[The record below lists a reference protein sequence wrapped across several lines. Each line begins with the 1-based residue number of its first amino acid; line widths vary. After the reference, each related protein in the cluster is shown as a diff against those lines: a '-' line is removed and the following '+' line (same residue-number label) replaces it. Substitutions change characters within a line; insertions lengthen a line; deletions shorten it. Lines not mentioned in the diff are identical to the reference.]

1 MTTARCLRAV
11 FIQGERMM
19 RVMLVEDDARLAELV
34 MEYLNNYEFAVELV
48 TRGDEAL
55 ARFQASLPDLV
66 VLDLML
72 PGTDGMVV
80 CRQLRAVSDV
90 PILILTAREDSYD
103 EVSGLEQGADDFVNK
118 PVQPR
123 VLLARLRALAR
134 RRLPAAPD
142 PAPQEPAAP
151 SGHDDTPVYDFGALH
166 IATADRS
173 VVWRGQE
180 CVLSNTEYKL
190 LLVLVESAGRVLSR
204 DALLKKM
211 RGIEF
216 DGLDRSIDNAISK
229 LRRRFDDVDSSK
241 IKTVWGEGYLF
252 SPSAW
257 N

>member
-1 MTTARCLRAV
+1 MY
-11 FIQGERMM
+11 
-19 RVMLVEDDARLAELV
+19 RVMLVEDDARLAALV
-34 MEYLNNYEFAVELV
+34 TEYLSGYEFTVDLV
-48 TRGDEAL
+48 TRGDAAL
-55 ARFQASLPDLV
+55 ARFKALAPDVV

-72 PGTDGMVV
+72 PGLDGMVV
-80 CRQLRAVSDV
+80 CRQIRELSAV

-123 VLLARLRALAR
+123 VLLARLRALMRRTAQAR
-134 RRLPAAPD
+134 
-142 PAPQEPAAP
+142 
-151 SGHDDTPVYDFGALH
+151 SGAETRVLQFGALR
-166 IATADRS
+166 IVTTDRS
-173 VVWRGQE
+173 VVWRGQA

-190 LLVLVESAGRVLSR
+190 LLVLAEAAGRVLSR
-204 DALLKKM
+204 EALLKKM

-216 DGLDRSIDNAISK
+216 DGLDRSIDNSISK
-229 LRRRFDDVDSSK
+229 LRRKFDDADSEK

>member
-1 MTTARCLRAV
+1 MY
-11 FIQGERMM
+11 

-34 MEYLNNYEFAVELV
+34 TEYLSGYEFSVDLV
-48 TRGDEAL
+48 TRGDAAL
-55 ARFQASLPDLV
+55 DRFKELSPDVV

-72 PGTDGMVV
+72 PGLDGMVV
-80 CRQLRAVSDV
+80 CRQLRELSDV

-123 VLLARLRALAR
+123 VLLARLRALMRRTQAKSGGDAR
-134 RRLPAAPD
+134 VL
-142 PAPQEPAAP
+142 Q
-151 SGHDDTPVYDFGALH
+151 FGALR
-166 IATADRS
+166 IATSDRS
-173 VVWRGQE
+173 VVWRGQP

-190 LLVLVESAGRVLSR
+190 LLVLAEAAGRVLSR

-216 DGLDRSIDNAISK
+216 DGLDRSIDNCISK
-229 LRRRFDDVDSSK
+229 LRRKFDDIDSEK

>member
-1 MTTARCLRAV
+1 MV
-11 FIQGERMM
+11 

-34 MEYLNNYEFAVELV
+34 MEYLNGYEFAVDLV
-48 TRGDEAL
+48 TRGDAAL
-55 ARFQASLPDLV
+55 AHFQATQPDMV

-134 RRLPAAPD
+134 RRQGKVTD
-142 PAPQEPAAP
+142 TPAPPVITSTPDAM
-151 SGHDDTPVYDFGALH
+151 PVYVFGALR
-166 IATADRS
+166 IVTADRS
-173 VVWRGQE
+173 VVWRGQD
-180 CVLSNTEYKL
+180 CNLSNTEYKL
-190 LLVLVESAGRVLSR
+190 LLVLVESSGRVLSR

-229 LRRRFDDVDSSK
+229 LRRRFDDTDSSK

>member
-1 MTTARCLRAV
+1 MY
-11 FIQGERMM
+11 

-34 MEYLNNYEFAVELV
+34 TEYLSGYEFAVDLV
-48 TRGDEAL
+48 TRGDQAL
-55 ARFQASLPDLV
+55 ERFKSLSPDVV

-72 PGTDGMVV
+72 PGLDGMVV
-80 CRQLRAVSDV
+80 CRQIREMSEV

-123 VLLARLRALAR
+123 VLLARLRALMR
-134 RRLPAAPD
+134 RTAQAK
-142 PAPQEPAAP
+142 
-151 SGHDDTPVYDFGALH
+151 SGADSRVLQFGALR
-166 IATADRS
+166 IVTTDRS
-173 VVWRGQE
+173 VVWRGE
-180 CVLSNTEYKL
+180 PCVLSNTEYKL
-190 LLVLVESAGRVLSR
+190 LLVLAEAAGRVLSR

-216 DGLDRSIDNAISK
+216 DGLDRSIDNCISK
-229 LRRRFDDVDSSK
+229 LRRKFEDADSEK

>member
-1 MTTARCLRAV
+1 
-11 FIQGERMM
+11 M

-34 MEYLNNYEFAVELV
+34 MEYLNGYEFDVELV

-55 ARFQASLPDLV
+55 ARFQASQPELV

-134 RRLPAAPD
+134 RRQLAAPNQPD
-142 PAPQEPAAP
+142 AEPAD
-151 SGHDDTPVYDFGALH
+151 STPVHVYGALR
-166 IATADRS
+166 IVTADRS

-190 LLVLVESAGRVLSR
+190 LLVLVESAGQVLSR

-211 RGIEF
+211 RNIEF

-229 LRRRFDDVDSSK
+229 LRRRFDDTDSSK

>member
-1 MTTARCLRAV
+1 MY
-11 FIQGERMM
+11 

-34 MEYLNNYEFAVELV
+34 TEYLSGYEFAVDLV
-48 TRGDEAL
+48 TRGDTAL
-55 ARFQASLPDLV
+55 DRFKELTPDV
-66 VLDLML
+66 VILDLML
-72 PGTDGMVV
+72 PGLDGMVV
-80 CRQLRAVSDV
+80 CRQIRDQSDV

-123 VLLARLRALAR
+123 VLLARLRALMR
-134 RRLPAAPD
+134 RTQAK
-142 PAPQEPAAP
+142 
-151 SGHDDTPVYDFGALH
+151 SGVDSRVLQFGALR
-166 IATADRS
+166 IVTSDRS
-173 VVWRGQE
+173 VVWRGQP

-190 LLVLVESAGRVLSR
+190 LLVLAEAAGRVLSR

-216 DGLDRSIDNAISK
+216 DGLDRSIDNCISK
-229 LRRRFDDVDSSK
+229 LRRKFDDAESEK

>member
-1 MTTARCLRAV
+1 MTA
-11 FIQGERMM
+11 EEKSMY

-34 MEYLNNYEFAVELV
+34 TEYLSGYEFAVEQV
-48 TRGDEAL
+48 TRGDA
-55 ARFQASLPDLV
+55 AVACFKATAPDVV

-72 PGTDGMVV
+72 PGLDGMVV
-80 CRQLRAVSDV
+80 CRQLRELSDV

-123 VLLARLRALAR
+123 VLLARLRALMR
-134 RRLPAAPD
+134 RA
-142 PAPQEPAAP
+142 QSK
-151 SGHDDTPVYDFGALH
+151 SGADGRVLEFGGLR
-166 IATADRS
+166 ISTSDRN
-173 VVWRGQE
+173 VTWRGKQ

-190 LLVLVESAGRVLSR
+190 LLVLAESAGLVLSR

-216 DGLDRSIDNAISK
+216 DGLDRSIDNCISK
-229 LRRRFDDVDSSK
+229 LRRKFDDANSEK

>member
-1 MTTARCLRAV
+1 MY
-11 FIQGERMM
+11 

-34 MEYLNNYEFAVELV
+34 TEYLSGYEFAVDLV
-48 TRGDEAL
+48 GRGDQALERFKAL
-55 ARFQASLPDLV
+55 APDVV

-72 PGTDGMVV
+72 PGLDGMVV
-80 CRQLRAVSDV
+80 CRQIREISEV

-123 VLLARLRALAR
+123 VLLARLRALMRRTAQTKGGADAR
-134 RRLPAAPD
+134 VL
-142 PAPQEPAAP
+142 Q
-151 SGHDDTPVYDFGALH
+151 FGALR
-166 IATADRS
+166 IVTTDRS
-173 VVWRGQE
+173 VVWRGE
-180 CVLSNTEYKL
+180 PCVLSNTEYKL
-190 LLVLVESAGRVLSR
+190 LLVLAEAAGRVLSR

-216 DGLDRSIDNAISK
+216 DGLDRSIDNCISK
-229 LRRRFDDVDSSK
+229 LRRKFDDADSEK

>member
-1 MTTARCLRAV
+1 MY
-11 FIQGERMM
+11 

-34 MEYLNNYEFAVELV
+34 TEYLSGYEFAVELV
-48 TRGDEAL
+48 TRGDAAL
-55 ARFQASLPDLV
+55 DRFKELAPDVV

-72 PGTDGMVV
+72 PGLDGMVV
-80 CRQLRAVSDV
+80 CRQIRDQSDV

-123 VLLARLRALAR
+123 VLLARLRALMRRTQAKSGVDAR
-134 RRLPAAPD
+134 VL
-142 PAPQEPAAP
+142 Q
-151 SGHDDTPVYDFGALH
+151 FGALR
-166 IATADRS
+166 IVTSDRS
-173 VVWRGQE
+173 VVWRGQP

-190 LLVLVESAGRVLSR
+190 LLVLAEAAGRVLSR

-216 DGLDRSIDNAISK
+216 DGLDRSIDNCISK
-229 LRRRFDDVDSSK
+229 LRRKFDDAESEK

>member
-1 MTTARCLRAV
+1 MY
-11 FIQGERMM
+11 

-34 MEYLNNYEFAVELV
+34 TEYLSGYEFAVELV
-48 TRGDEAL
+48 TRGDTAVE
-55 ARFQASLPDLV
+55 RFKDIAPDVV

-72 PGTDGMVV
+72 PGLDGMVV
-80 CRQLRAVSDV
+80 CRQIRAMSEV

-123 VLLARLRALAR
+123 VLLARLRALLR
-134 RRLPAAPD
+134 RTQTRQNADSRML
-142 PAPQEPAAP
+142 E
-151 SGHDDTPVYDFGALH
+151 FGTLR
-166 IATADRS
+166 INTTDRS
-173 VVWRGQE
+173 VQWRGQP

-190 LLVLVESAGRVLSR
+190 LLVLAESAGRVLSR

-216 DGLDRSIDNAISK
+216 DGLDRSIDNSISK
-229 LRRRFDDVDSSK
+229 LRRKFEDSESEK

-257 N
+257 E

>member
-1 MTTARCLRAV
+1 MY
-11 FIQGERMM
+11 
-19 RVMLVEDDARLAELV
+19 RVMLVEDDMRLAQLV
-34 MEYLNNYEFAVELV
+34 TEYLNSYEFTVDLV
-48 TRGDEAL
+48 TRGDQAL
-55 ARFQASLPDLV
+55 DSFKALSPDIV

-72 PGTDGMVV
+72 PGLDGMVV
-80 CRQLRAVSDV
+80 CRQLRDVSDV

-123 VLLARLRALAR
+123 VLLARLRALLR
-134 RRLPAAPD
+134 RSHGKG
-142 PAPQEPAAP
+142 EPENQ
-151 SGHDDTPVYDFGALH
+151 SMIFGQLE
-166 IATADRS
+166 IAVSDRR
-173 VVWRGQE
+173 VLWRGQP

-190 LLVLVESAGRVLSR
+190 LLVLAESAGRVLSR

-216 DGLDRSIDNAISK
+216 DGLDRSIDNCISK
-229 LRRRFDDVDSSK
+229 LRRKFDDTDSEK

-257 N
+257 G

>member
-1 MTTARCLRAV
+1 MY
-11 FIQGERMM
+11 

-34 MEYLNNYEFAVELV
+34 TEYLSGYEFAVDLV
-48 TRGDEAL
+48 TRGDTAL
-55 ARFQASLPDLV
+55 ERFKELTPDVV

-72 PGTDGMVV
+72 PGLDGMVV
-80 CRQLRAVSDV
+80 CRQIRDISDV

-123 VLLARLRALAR
+123 VLLARLRALLRRTQAKTGVDAR
-134 RRLPAAPD
+134 VL
-142 PAPQEPAAP
+142 Q
-151 SGHDDTPVYDFGALH
+151 FGALR
-166 IATADRS
+166 IVTGDRS
-173 VVWRGQE
+173 VVWRGQP

-190 LLVLVESAGRVLSR
+190 LLVLAESAGRVLSR

-216 DGLDRSIDNAISK
+216 DGLDRSIDNCISK
-229 LRRRFDDVDSSK
+229 LRRKFDDAESEK

>member
-1 MTTARCLRAV
+1 
-11 FIQGERMM
+11 
-19 RVMLVEDDARLAELV
+19 MLVEDDARLAELV
-34 MEYLNNYEFAVELV
+34 TEYLSGYEFAVDLV
-48 TRGDEAL
+48 ARGDLAL
-55 ARFQASLPDLV
+55 GRFKELNPDIV

-72 PGTDGMVV
+72 PGLDGMVV
-80 CRQLRAVSDV
+80 CRQIRELSEV

-123 VLLARLRALAR
+123 VLLARLRALLRRTQAR
-134 RRLPAAPD
+134 NGL
-142 PAPQEPAAP
+142 
-151 SGHDDTPVYDFGALH
+151 DTRVLQFGALR
-166 IATADRS
+166 IVTSDRS
-173 VVWRGQE
+173 VVWRGQP

-190 LLVLVESAGRVLSR
+190 LLVLAEAAGRVLSR

-216 DGLDRSIDNAISK
+216 DGLDRSIDNCISK
-229 LRRRFDDVDSSK
+229 LRRKFDDAESEK

>member
-1 MTTARCLRAV
+1 
-11 FIQGERMM
+11 
-19 RVMLVEDDARLAELV
+19 MLVEDDARLAELV
-34 MEYLNNYEFAVELV
+34 TEYLSGYEFAVELV
-48 TRGDEAL
+48 TRGDAAL
-55 ARFQASLPDLV
+55 DRFKELAPDVV

-72 PGTDGMVV
+72 PGLDGMVV
-80 CRQLRAVSDV
+80 CRQIRDQSDV

-123 VLLARLRALAR
+123 VLLARLRALMR
-134 RRLPAAPD
+134 RTQAK
-142 PAPQEPAAP
+142 
-151 SGHDDTPVYDFGALH
+151 SGVDSRVLQFGALR
-166 IATADRS
+166 IVTSDRS
-173 VVWRGQE
+173 VVWRGQP

-190 LLVLVESAGRVLSR
+190 LLVLAEAAGRVLSR

-216 DGLDRSIDNAISK
+216 DGLDRSIDNCISK
-229 LRRRFDDVDSSK
+229 LRRKFDDAESEK